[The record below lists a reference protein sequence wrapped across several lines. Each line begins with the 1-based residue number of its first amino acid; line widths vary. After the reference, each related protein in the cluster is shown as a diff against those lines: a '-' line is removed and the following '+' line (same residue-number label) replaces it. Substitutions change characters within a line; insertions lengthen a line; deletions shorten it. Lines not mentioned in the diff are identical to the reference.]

1 MWVELNMKIATN
13 LLISLIAFFIAIS
26 IAIATGIELVFNAV
40 FLAFAI
46 QWIAFIPAYIFQTEK
61 FYDLTGSLT
70 YLLVIWYSLT
80 LSSDQFTNLNG
91 ANIVIVL
98 LISLWAIRLGSF
110 LFMRIHHDGED
121 KRFRSIKPS
130 ASQFFMTW
138 TLQGLWVSL
147 CSMCAL
153 TAISS
158 NTGIVTNAFFY
169 IGLALFI
176 LGFTIE
182 VMADMEK
189 SAFKAIQ
196 ENKDKFITTGLWA
209 RSRHPNYF
217 GEIVLRCGIFLLC
230 CRSFSGIMW
239 FSFLSP
245 VFVAVMLIKV
255 TGVPGHDKRALHLW
269 ASDPEYMQYRR
280 RTSLIIPLPP
290 RDVSH
295 TRRAPASSMDSD
307 GENRPLVILR
317 HKTTYSAVPTEDFE
331 ELPVLSDDDDDDDDD
346 GGALGE
352 QQSLGS
358 LELLGRG

>member
-1 MWVELNMKIATN
+1 MKIATN
-13 LLISLIAFFIAIS
+13 LLISLIVFFIAIS
-26 IAIATGIELVFNAV
+26 IAIATGIELVSNAV

-153 TAISS
+153 TAIST

-176 LGFTIE
+176 FGFAIE

-189 SAFKAIQ
+189 SAFKANQ

-217 GEIVLRCGIFLLC
+217 GEIVLWTGIAVM
-230 CRSFSGIMW
+230 SFSSLQGLQYLTLI
-239 FSFLSP
+239 SP
-245 VFVAVMLIKV
+245 IFTYLLLVYVSGVRMLEARGDLKW
-255 TGVPGHDKRALHLW
+255 GD
-269 ASDPEYMQYRR
+269 DPDYQNYKKS
-280 RTSLIIPLPP
+280 T
-290 RDVSH
+290 
-295 TRRAPASSMDSD
+295 
-307 GENRPLVILR
+307 
-317 HKTTYSAVPTEDFE
+317 PTLFFKFF
-331 ELPVLSDDDDDDDDD
+331 
-346 GGALGE
+346 
-352 QQSLGS
+352 
-358 LELLGRG
+358 

>member
-1 MWVELNMKIATN
+1 MKIATN

-176 LGFTIE
+176 LGFAIE

-189 SAFKAIQ
+189 SAFKANQ

-217 GEIVLRCGIFLLC
+217 GEIVLWTGIAVM
-230 CRSFSGIMW
+230 SFSSLEGLQYLTLI
-239 FSFLSP
+239 SP
-245 VFVAVMLIKV
+245 IFTYLLLVYVSGVRMLEARGDLKW
-255 TGVPGHDKRALHLW
+255 GD
-269 ASDPEYMQYRR
+269 DPTYQEYKK
-280 RTSLIIPLPP
+280 
-290 RDVSH
+290 
-295 TRRAPASSMDSD
+295 
-307 GENRPLVILR
+307 
-317 HKTTYSAVPTEDFE
+317 KT
-331 ELPVLSDDDDDDDDD
+331 PVLFIKI
-346 GGALGE
+346 
-352 QQSLGS
+352 
-358 LELLGRG
+358 

>member
-1 MWVELNMKIATN
+1 MKIATN
-13 LLISLIAFFIAIS
+13 LLIALIAFFIAIS

-70 YLLVIWYSLT
+70 YLSVIWYSLT

-176 LGFTIE
+176 LGFAIE

-189 SAFKAIQ
+189 SAFKANQ

-217 GEIVLRCGIFLLC
+217 GEIVLWTGIAVM
-230 CRSFSGIMW
+230 SFSSLEGLQYLTLI
-239 FSFLSP
+239 SP
-245 VFVAVMLIKV
+245 IFTYLLLVYVSGVRMLEARGDLKW
-255 TGVPGHDKRALHLW
+255 GD
-269 ASDPEYMQYRR
+269 DPTYQEYKK
-280 RTSLIIPLPP
+280 
-290 RDVSH
+290 
-295 TRRAPASSMDSD
+295 
-307 GENRPLVILR
+307 
-317 HKTTYSAVPTEDFE
+317 KT
-331 ELPVLSDDDDDDDDD
+331 PVLFIKI
-346 GGALGE
+346 
-352 QQSLGS
+352 
-358 LELLGRG
+358 

>member
-1 MWVELNMKIATN
+1 MKIATN
-13 LLISLIAFFIAIS
+13 LLIALIAFFIAIS

-130 ASQFFMTW
+130 APQFFMTW

-176 LGFTIE
+176 LGFAIE

-189 SAFKAIQ
+189 SAFKANQ

-217 GEIVLRCGIFLLC
+217 GEIVLWTGIAVM
-230 CRSFSGIMW
+230 SFSSLEGLQYLTLI
-239 FSFLSP
+239 SP
-245 VFVAVMLIKV
+245 IFTYLLLVYVSGVRMLEARGDLKW
-255 TGVPGHDKRALHLW
+255 GN
-269 ASDPEYMQYRR
+269 DPAYQEYKK
-280 RTSLIIPLPP
+280 
-290 RDVSH
+290 
-295 TRRAPASSMDSD
+295 
-307 GENRPLVILR
+307 
-317 HKTTYSAVPTEDFE
+317 KT
-331 ELPVLSDDDDDDDDD
+331 PVLFIKI
-346 GGALGE
+346 
-352 QQSLGS
+352 
-358 LELLGRG
+358 

>member
-1 MWVELNMKIATN
+1 MKIATN
-13 LLISLIAFFIAIS
+13 LLIALIAFFIAIS

-80 LSSDQFTNLNG
+80 LSSDQLTNLNV

-176 LGFTIE
+176 LGFAIE

-189 SAFKAIQ
+189 SAFKANQ

-217 GEIVLRCGIFLLC
+217 GEIVLWTGIAVM
-230 CRSFSGIMW
+230 SFSSLEGLQYLTLI
-239 FSFLSP
+239 SP
-245 VFVAVMLIKV
+245 IFTYLLLVYVSGVRMLEARGDLKW
-255 TGVPGHDKRALHLW
+255 GD
-269 ASDPEYMQYRR
+269 DPAYQEYKKE
-280 RTSLIIPLPP
+280 T
-290 RDVSH
+290 
-295 TRRAPASSMDSD
+295 
-307 GENRPLVILR
+307 
-317 HKTTYSAVPTEDFE
+317 
-331 ELPVLSDDDDDDDDD
+331 PVLFIKI
-346 GGALGE
+346 
-352 QQSLGS
+352 
-358 LELLGRG
+358 